1 MFTMWQWP
9 MPVKI
14 APIEHDPLG
23 LKVRRASPCL
33 PSCDLLHCCR
43 PALQ

>member
-1 MFTMWQWP
+1 MFTMWHWP

-23 LKVRRASPCL
+23 LKVRRMSPL
-33 PSCDLLHCCR
+33 PSCGRLHRCR